1 MTPAIPEHSG
11 VIPAELATIEPQS
24 LRAWILACRPATL
37 SAAVVPVLV
46 GTACAHSERTFRP
59 GPGLAALSGALLLQ
73 IASNFANDL
82 YDYEKGADTKARLGP
97 TRAVQAGLLRP
108 SSVRFGLALVLG
120 LALLIGAYLALAS
133 GPWIIVIGVAAVVS
147 ALAYTAGPYPL
158 GYHGLGDVFV
168 MIFFGFVAVCG
179 TAFVHLGHIPEIA
192 RCTAL
197 PVGSLAT
204 AILVVNNIRDRE
216 TDKMAGKATI
226 AVRFGTRVAQTE
238 YVALLC
244 IAYMMPFVVYFWRLA
259 SVWVLLPLAT
269 LPIGVRWMAFVA
281 TRRGVALN
289 DALVGTARLLLI
301 YGVLLTI
308 GIALGT

>member
-1 MTPAIPEHSG
+1 MSPAIPEHSG
-11 VIPAELATIEPQS
+11 VIPAELANIEPQS
-24 LRAWILACRPATL
+24 LRAWVLACRPATL
-37 SAAVVPVLV
+37 NAAVVPVLV
-46 GTACAHSERTFRP
+46 GTACAHTERTLRP

-82 YDYEKGADTKARLGP
+82 YDYEKGADTKERLGP

-108 SSVRFGLALVLG
+108 SSVRMGLCLVLG
-120 LALLIGAYLALAS
+120 LALLVGAYLTLAA
-133 GPWIIVIGVAAVVS
+133 GPWIIVIGIAAILS

-216 TDKMAGKATI
+216 TDKLAGKGTI
-226 AVRFGTRVAQTE
+226 AVRFGARAAQAE

-244 IAYMMPFVVYFWRLA
+244 IAYLMPLVIFFLGLA
-259 SVWVLLPLAT
+259 NWWVLLPLLT
-269 LPIGVRWMAFVA
+269 LPIAARWMAVVT
-281 TRRGVALN
+281 TRRGVVLN
-289 DALVGTARLLLI
+289 EALVGTARLLLV
-301 YGVLLTI
+301 YGVLLAVGVT
-308 GIALGT
+308 LGV